1 MLPHSLTWSV
11 ILLLLTIACHVMAQ
25 DDAPDAAP
33 PDLQTAREEARRTR
47 AATIDKDVKPVDG
60 EFNLHD
66 LFTVRLDEHGFIKLT
81 PNLPPDLGPSNR
93 LKVRGFDAPVRLDVE
108 RDEKQGIAEL
118 RFVATNFNHA
128 HAVVVES
135 QVHWSPEVMV
145 IDQMSRF
152 LNGQNY
158 FSLIQQDTEPDDAK
172 LPRGVS
178 LRVMLGD
185 IPGQSAADT
194 FDAESFVQLREK
206 NWNEVD
212 QYLRPILRELRLTS
226 LLSVDPKLAWQVFAT
241 EWEPEP
247 KLVKQLDDLLP
258 ALNADDFKVRRIATQ
273 KLKELGEPV
282 VPAILRL
289 DRQKLTPEQNTAL
302 DSVLASLLKPQAELT
317 RLRTDPNFLV
327 DCLYSSDPQIV
338 RAALGR
344 INQLLGKEEKLDP
357 SATPDQRAQVAEP
370 LRRELT
376 AKLTPQ
382 P

>member
-1 MLPHSLTWSV
+1 MPPRRLTTGTLA
-11 ILLLLTIACHVMAQ
+11 LLLLIIACPIVAQ
-25 DDAPDAAP
+25 DEPL
-33 PDLQTAREEARRTR
+33 PDLQTVREEAKRDR
-47 AATIDKDVKPVDG
+47 AATIDKDVKPVEG
-60 EFNLHD
+60 EFNLHE
-66 LFTVRLDEHGFIKLT
+66 LFTVRLDEHGFIKLS
-81 PNLPPDLGPSNR
+81 PNLPANLGPSSR
-93 LKVRGFDAPVRLDVE
+93 LKVRGFDAPVRLDIE
-108 RDEKQGIAEL
+108 RDEKEAISEL
-118 RFVATNFNHA
+118 RFVITNFNHT

-152 LNGQNY
+152 QSGQNY
-158 FSLIQQDTEPDDAK
+158 VSLIQQDTAPDEKK

-194 FDAESFVQLREK
+194 FEAESFVQLREK
-206 NWNEVD
+206 NWNEVE

-226 LLSVDPKLAWQVFAT
+226 LLSVDPKLAWQVFAA
-241 EWEPEP
+241 EWDPEP
-247 KLVKQLDDLLP
+247 KIVKQLEDVLP
-258 ALNADDFKVRRIATQ
+258 ALNAEDFKERRNATQ
-273 KLKELGEPV
+273 KLKELGDPV
-282 VPAILRL
+282 VPAILKL

-317 RLRTDPNFLV
+317 KLRNDPNFLV

-338 RAALGR
+338 RAALRR
-344 INQLLGKEEKLDP
+344 INQLLNKEEKLDA
-357 SATPDQRAQVAEP
+357 SASPDQRSQTAEA
-370 LRRELT
+370 LRRDLA